1 MSIHRRKYSKEFK
14 MEMVEAAL
22 SGQSPL
28 VIGKNNNLNPNL
40 ISRWKRQYLSGRFH
54 GNSKNDTELRKL
66 KIKVCELEQMVGKL
80 TMENYILK
88 KEKEFIAQ
96 AKKESSSIVTGANLD
111 QLRRHAGQWNYQG
124 PHITTSLREILPN
137 KCMTLILLTPLR
149 KLYIIFHLMATGGL
163 RQP

>member
-1 MSIHRRKYSKEFK
+1 MKDMSIHRRKYSKEFK

-28 VIGKNNNLNPNL
+28 VIGKENNLAPNL
-40 ISRWKRQYLSGRFH
+40 ISRWKKQYLDGKFH
-54 GNSKNDTELRKL
+54 GNSQNDTELRKL

-96 AKKESSSIVTGANLD
+96 VKKESSSIITGPNLD
-111 QLRRHAGQWNYQG
+111 QSRRHAG
-124 PHITTSLREILPN
+124 
-137 KCMTLILLTPLR
+137 
-149 KLYIIFHLMATGGL
+149 
-163 RQP
+163 